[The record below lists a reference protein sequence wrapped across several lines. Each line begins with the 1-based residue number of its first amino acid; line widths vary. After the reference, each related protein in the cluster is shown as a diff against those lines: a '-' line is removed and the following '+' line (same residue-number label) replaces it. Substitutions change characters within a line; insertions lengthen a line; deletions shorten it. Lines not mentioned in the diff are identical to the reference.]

1 MEEALAKS
9 ETSFATGQI
18 VKGTIIEIRSKE
30 VMVDIGYKSEGS
42 VPASEFED
50 LDEELKVGDEVDV
63 LILQL
68 EDRDGMVVLSH
79 EQAVFKQNWDNIK
92 AICEEGGR
100 IKGRI
105 KAAVKGGLIVNIGVE
120 AFLPSSQI
128 DVNTP
133 TDLDAYVGQAHE
145 FKVVKLNLERQNI
158 VLSRRELIEEER
170 SAQRAKLLD
179 EMVPGDIRK
188 GTVKNLTDFGAFID
202 LNGLDGLLHVT
213 DMSWGRITHPSQ
225 LLVVGQEL
233 EVVVLDINKDSER
246 VSLGLKQKQENPWE
260 NIDEKFPI
268 GEKVSGKV
276 VNLMPYGAFVELE
289 PGVEGLVHVTELSWT
304 KRINKPSEV
313 LKADQEIE
321 AVVLGINRDEQKIS
335 LGVRQL
341 DTNPWDLAE
350 EKYPVGSKVTGKIR
364 NLTSYGAFMGLEEGL
379 DAMIHVSD
387 ISWTRKINHPS
398 EVLKK
403 GMEVE
408 AQVLEVDRENQR
420 ISAGIK
426 QLAEDPWETI
436 DNYYKVGDL
445 VTGKVSKLASFGA
458 FVGLEHDIDGL
469 VHISQVSEDRIDKIK
484 NALKVGEEV
493 SARVIKIDRADRR
506 IGLSIKAANYS
517 QEQLKEE
524 EAVLDSL
531 KPGED
536 LVALQHAFDTLGD
549 EHAEGDAAAEAP
561 AKEAPAEAPVEEAST
576 EIAQAEEE
584 APAAE
589 EAPAEDGEASSEE

>member
-1 MEEALAKS
+1 MEEAMS
-9 ETSFATGQI
+9 QSQTSFAAGQI

-30 VMVDIGYKSEGS
+30 IMVDIGYKSEGS
-42 VPASEFED
+42 VPTNEFED
-50 LDEELKVGDEVDV
+50 LEEELKIGDQVDV
-63 LILQL
+63 LIIQL
-68 EDRDGMVVLSH
+68 EDREGMVVLSH
-79 EQAVFKQNWDNIK
+79 EQAIFKQNWDNIR

-133 TDLDAYVGQAHE
+133 ADLDGLVGQAFE

-158 VLSRRELIEEER
+158 VLSRRELLEEER
-170 SAQRAKLLD
+170 SEQRAQLLG
-179 EMVPGDIRK
+179 EMVPGDVRK

-225 LLVVGQEL
+225 LLIVGQEL
-233 EVVVLDINKDSER
+233 EVVVLDINKETER

-260 NIDEKFPI
+260 NIDDKYPI

-313 LKADQEIE
+313 LKADDEIE
-321 AVVLGINRDEQKIS
+321 AIVLGINRDEQKIS

-341 DTNPWDLAE
+341 DTNPWDLAQ

-408 AQVLEVDRENQR
+408 AEVLEVDRDNQR
-420 ISAGIK
+420 ISAGMK

-445 VTGKVSKLASFGA
+445 VKGKVSKLASFGA

-469 VHISQVSEDRIDKIK
+469 VHISQVSEERIDKIK
-484 NALKVGEEV
+484 NALKVDEEV
-493 SARVIKIDRADRR
+493 NARVIKIDRADRR

-536 LVALQHAFDTLGD
+536 LVALQHAFDTIGG
-549 EHAEGDAAAEAP
+549 EEEAVETVKKP
-561 AKEAPAEAPVEEAST
+561 EDPVEESNAEAQT
-576 EIAQAEEE
+576 EVS
-584 APAAE
+584 
-589 EAPAEDGEASSEE
+589 EDSQDK

>member
-1 MEEALAKS
+1 MEEALS
-9 ETSFATGQI
+9 QSQTNFAAGQI

-30 VMVDIGYKSEGS
+30 IMVDIGYKSEGS
-42 VPASEFED
+42 VPVNEFED
-50 LDEELKVGDEVDV
+50 LQEELKVGDQVDV

-79 EQAVFKQNWDNIK
+79 EQAIFKQNWDNIK

-133 TDLDAYVGQAHE
+133 SDMDALVGQAFE

-170 SAQRAKLLD
+170 SEQRAQLLG
-179 EMVPGDIRK
+179 EMVPGDVRK

-233 EVVVLDINKDSER
+233 EVVVLDINKETER

-260 NIDEKFPI
+260 NIDDKYPI
-268 GEKVSGKV
+268 GQKVSGKV

-313 LKADQEIE
+313 LKADDEIE

-350 EKYPVGSKVTGKIR
+350 EKYPVGSKVSGKIR

-403 GMEVE
+403 GMDVE

-420 ISAGIK
+420 ISAGMK

-445 VTGKVSKLASFGA
+445 VKGKVTKLASFGA

-469 VHISQVSEDRIDKIK
+469 VHISQVSEERVDKIK
-484 NALKVGEEV
+484 NALKVDEEV

-517 QEQLKEE
+517 EEQLKEE

-536 LVALQHAFDTLGD
+536 LVALQHAFDTIG
-549 EHAEGDAAAEAP
+549 EEES
-561 AKEAPAEAPVEEAST
+561 EEATS
-576 EIAQAEEE
+576 ENESSANEVEAQAEDIETSKEE
-584 APAAE
+584 
-589 EAPAEDGEASSEE
+589 